1 MTITLDEVRAKID
14 GALVHDAERGVYRN
28 RRDAFTDPEI
38 FELEMKYIFEGNW
51 IYLAHESQLPNNND
65 YLTVYMGRQ
74 PVVISR
80 DKNGELHALIN
91 ACSHKGAML
100 CRRKK
105 DNRSTFTCPFHGWTF
120 RNNGQLL
127 KVKDPRG
134 AGYPEQFKTEGS
146 HDLTR
151 VPRFESYR
159 GFLFGSL
166 NPDVPPLTEHLGGSA
181 KIIDMVVDQSP
192 EGLEVLKGSSTY
204 TYDGNW
210 KVQAENGAD
219 GYHVSAVH
227 WNYAATTARRGTGE
241 SATETKAMDAG
252 QWGKL
257 RGGYYAWEK
266 GHVLLWNEWGNPED
280 RPLWSQRTE
289 FAEKYGQAYADWM
302 LQVLPQPVC
311 LPERLHHGSVRLADP
326 PFPAGRGGP
335 DRGHDL
341 LHRAEGGE
349 RRGAYRADPP
359 VRGLLQRLR
368 YGHPGRSGG
377 VPVLPEDLPGHGG
390 AVERSEPGRHALDR
404 GRGRGGQDTRARA
417 GLQRGQDR
425 GRGSFRRSARLL
437 AERHA
442 AGRGRRS
449 RSGRERGG
457 VTIMAVTVGEVEQFL
472 YREARYLDDREFD
485 KWLACYAPDSEFWMP
500 AWDDDDTLVTDPQ
513 TEISLIYYNNRG
525 GLEDRVF
532 RIKTDRSS
540 ATSLPEPRT
549 SHNISNVE
557 IVGQSGDTVEVRF
570 NWFTL
575 YYRYQ
580 NIDPYFGTSF
590 YTLDFS
596 GTSPLIKKK
605 KVVLKNDYIHHV
617 VDIYHV

>member
-1 MTITLDEVRAKID
+1 
-14 GALVHDAERGVYRN
+14 
-28 RRDAFTDPEI
+28 
-38 FELEMKYIFEGNW
+38 MKYIFEGNW
-51 IYLAHESQLPNNND
+51 IYLAHESQLPNNGD
-65 YLTVYMGRQ
+65 YLTVNMGRQ
-74 PVVISR
+74 PVVITR

-105 DNRSTFTCPFHGWTF
+105 DNRTTFTCPFHGWTF
-120 RNNGQLL
+120 NNAGKLL

-146 HDLTR
+146 HDLTK
-151 VPRFESYR
+151 VARFESYR

-166 NPDVPPLTEHLGGSA
+166 NPDVPELKEHLGGAA
-181 KIIDMVVDQSP
+181 KIIDMIVDQSP
-192 EGLEVLKGSSTY
+192 EGLEVLRGSSTY

-227 WNYAATTARRGTGE
+227 WNYAATTARRSSGE

-280 RPLWSQRTE
+280 RPLWGQRDE
-289 FAEKYGQAYADWM
+289 FAQKYGQAYADWM
-302 LQVLPQPVC
+302 LKYSRNLCVYPNVYIMDQFGSQIRHFHPVAADKTEVTIYC
-311 LPERLHHGSVRLADP
+311 IAPKGESAEARKARIRQYEDFFNASGMATPDDLEEFRSCQKTYLATAAPWNDMS
-326 PFPAGRGGP
+326 RGAEHWIEGP
-335 DRGHDL
+335 DDDAKDARP
-341 LHRAEGGE
+341 R
-349 RRGAYRADPP
+349 
-359 VRGLLQRLR
+359 
-368 YGHPGRSGG
+368 PG
-377 VPVLPEDLPGHGG
+377 V
-390 AVERSEPGRHALDR
+390 
-404 GRGRGGQDTRARA
+404 
-417 GLQRGQDR
+417 QRGQDR
-425 GRGSFRRSARLL
+425 GRGPLHRPARLL
-437 AERHA
+437 EEGA
-442 AGRGRRS
+442 AAGARDRGGGGEGRGRRPTLGIVPPDTS
-449 RSGRERGG
+449 LG
-457 VTIMAVTVGEVEQFL
+457 VDEPMAISVSEVEQFL

-485 KWLACYAPDSEFWMP
+485 KWLECYAPDSEFWMP
-500 AWDDDDTLVTDPQ
+500 AWDDDDTLVTDPER
-513 TEISLIYYNNRG
+513 EISLIYYNNRG

-557 IVGQSGDTVEVRF
+557 IVRQDGDLVEVRF
-570 NWFTL
+570 NWLTM

-590 YTLDFS
+590 YTLDVS
-596 GTSPLIKKK
+596 GPQPLIKKK
-605 KVVLKNDYIHHV
+605 RVILKNDYIHHV